1 MSYNKVNLIVVL
13 GPTATGK
20 TSVAVKIAEK
30 FNGEIIS
37 ADSRQIYRGMDIGTG
52 KDLDEYSV
60 DGNKISYHLIDIINP
75 SEDYSVFHFQKDFYF
90 AYDDIVS
97 RNKVPILC
105 GGTGLYIESI
115 LLNYEMKE
123 VAPDFDFRQKLEQKS
138 LTELVKQLKNLNPKL
153 HNTTDLTTKKRVIR
167 AIEIA
172 VASTD
177 ESFLDEKKKIVK
189 PMVLGVNYPRETVRK
204 RITERLHTRM
214 ENGMIEEVE
223 TVMKSGISLERLHY
237 FGLEYRFISQFL
249 KGELRK
255 EEMVNK
261 MNIAIHQFSKRQM
274 TFFRRMEKRGVKIH
288 WIENCDLENAMS
300 ILKFNEK

>member
-288 WIENCDLENAMS
+288 WIENCDLEMR
-300 ILKFNEK
+300 